1 MIMCAL
7 QENFLPHL
15 THFIAIRVL
24 LLMFISRRNP
34 PNRSHR
40 RILLYSPAHS
50 KAVRWMQKL
59 EHLLGSLC
67 LRHRQMEQ
75 RCLNS
80 LQRKQYSST
89 GGSPREHVIT
99 QSDALPK
106 HDHIRDIKQDIV
118 NAIPDDDLRPEVA
131 KLPGRKRVASWG
143 TVQEDATPVNNGPA
157 PSVKPKPSKDYV
169 APSASSSDA
178 YSDQQRHPRGRLAN
192 GDHTDGVTSPGGS
205 GNAANSNSAEV
216 QTKVHLYNQLS
227 DASSESSSPSESRR
241 SSVSKNRKSWDGV
254 RHPGESEENQKVSRL
269 ERKDN
274 KERSCSDSNLMNLPK
289 EQQKV
294 IQAKHRASQELYEL
308 HQQTK
313 TANPSYQKRGITLE
327 TNRVQSS
334 PKMNGVGESV
344 FVVEVDKSSGSLGL
358 TLEGGTDTE
367 DDVKIKSVKE
377 GNFAAWKCGTLKAGQ
392 VLLQV
397 DDKPLGGMTS
407 GIAVLTLRQA
417 YSSPDSAVLKLL
429 VRDV

>member
-1 MIMCAL
+1 MDVEPGVFSIKGARTTQSSTSGHTYVNADHDNVRSSGKL
-7 QENFLPHL
+7 SPSSDTLHRDKSSSADVHQSKKSAKPQ
-15 THFIAIRVL
+15 
-24 LLMFISRRNP
+24 SP
-34 PNRSHR
+34 PNSFIFPSTFQGSAMDAEVRTS
-40 RILLYSPAHS
+40 IGESLFTSSTNGTTLSEQSPT
-50 KAVRWMQKL
+50 
-59 EHLLGSLC
+59 
-67 LRHRQMEQ
+67 
-75 RCLNS
+75 
-80 LQRKQYSST
+80 KQYSST

-274 KERSCSDSNLMNLPK
+274 KERSCSDSNLMVRN
-289 EQQKV
+289 
-294 IQAKHRASQELYEL
+294 IQLIS
-308 HQQTK
+308 TFIIWK
-313 TANPSYQKRGITLE
+313 TGR
-327 TNRVQSS
+327 
-334 PKMNGVGESV
+334 
-344 FVVEVDKSSGSLGL
+344 
-358 TLEGGTDTE
+358 
-367 DDVKIKSVKE
+367 
-377 GNFAAWKCGTLKAGQ
+377 
-392 VLLQV
+392 
-397 DDKPLGGMTS
+397 
-407 GIAVLTLRQA
+407 
-417 YSSPDSAVLKLL
+417 
-429 VRDV
+429 